1 MNLARAIPGLLF
13 CIFFVGSCFTNKYVL
28 SILKFTYPTLFQGW
42 QTCFGALLLWV
53 MGKLGWVE
61 INSFPRSA
69 AVSWLPG
76 SVLFLGN
83 IYGGSKA
90 LSILPIPF
98 FFVLQ
103 NVSEVVFSLLVRVT
117 QKERSSWMKTFSEN
131 LMLMSAITLALQN
144 RQFGLNGYVWAVIHF
159 CCVGSYKVFQRTSKS
174 SHLSDLEQQLINYV
188 VSIVLL
194 AIAAHPTGDLFG
206 ALDFP
211 FRKSYKFYSGCF
223 ASAILAFF
231 LVLASVKLKSGLS
244 LVHCAAWLF
253 LAKILASG
261 MSVFIFST
269 ELGPVTLCC
278 ILTNHAGLPSK
289 RDHMGLTFTG
299 FPKIKP

>member
-28 SILKFTYPTLFQGW
+28 SVLKFTYPTLFQGW
-42 QTCFGALLLWV
+42 QTCTGALLLWV
-53 MGKLGWVE
+53 TGKLGWVE
-61 INSFPRSA
+61 IKGFPRSA

-83 IYGGSKA
+83 IYGGSRA

-103 NVSEVVFSLLVRVT
+103 NVSEVVFSLLVRFT

-159 CCVGSYKVFQRTSKS
+159 CCVGLYKVFQRNSKS
-174 SHLSDLEQQLINYV
+174 SHLSIL
-188 VSIVLL
+188 LL
-194 AIAAHPTGDLFG
+194 ATAAHPTGDLFG

-211 FRKSYKFYSGCF
+211 FRRSYKFYSGCF
-223 ASAILAFF
+223 ASAILGFF
-231 LVLASVKLKSGLS
+231 LALASVKLKSGLS
-244 LVHCAAWLF
+244 LVHCAVWLF

-261 MSVFIFST
+261 LSIFIFST
-269 ELGPVTLCC
+269 EIGPVTLCC
-278 ILTNHAGLPSK
+278 ILTNHVGEALSIHAN
-289 RDHMGLTFTG
+289 RLLES
-299 FPKIKP
+299 